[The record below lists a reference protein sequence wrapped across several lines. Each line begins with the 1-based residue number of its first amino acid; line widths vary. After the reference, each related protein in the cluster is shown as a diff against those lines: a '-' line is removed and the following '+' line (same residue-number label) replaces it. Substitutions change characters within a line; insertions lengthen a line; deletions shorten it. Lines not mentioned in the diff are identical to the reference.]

1 MRRLKNHL
9 PKLGRKKE
17 PIGAQADAHGA
28 ATSVTPPALHQTA
41 VASSPSINTV
51 NTPTVP
57 PAAERIPQLT
67 PDSGDAAQDGLARVR
82 ERHDG
87 AETGVSPI
95 SELWDEAYDELC
107 ASEEKK
113 DLMLDYQEQLSKF
126 ASAHKDTVHLTQR
139 RQRREQMMVVIDQ
152 RTKELKEGRWKVA
165 FGDHSLVLADLVQKV
180 VGIID
185 CKFYLLRYLLRNWCA
200 QP

>member
-1 MRRLKNHL
+1 L
-9 PKLGRKKE
+9 
-17 PIGAQADAHGA
+17 Q
-28 ATSVTPPALHQTA
+28 S
-41 VASSPSINTV
+41 
-51 NTPTVP
+51 
-57 PAAERIPQLT
+57 
-67 PDSGDAAQDGLARVR
+67 SGDTAQDGVAQLP

-87 AETGVSPI
+87 AKTCDPDGENTEKLSPI

-113 DLMLDYQEQLSKF
+113 YLMLDYQDQLSKF
-126 ASAHKDTVHLTQR
+126 ASTHKDAANLTHR

-165 FGDHSLVLADLVQKV
+165 FGDHSLVLADLVQEV

-185 CKFYLLRYLLRNWCA
+185 CKFYLLKYLLRNRCA